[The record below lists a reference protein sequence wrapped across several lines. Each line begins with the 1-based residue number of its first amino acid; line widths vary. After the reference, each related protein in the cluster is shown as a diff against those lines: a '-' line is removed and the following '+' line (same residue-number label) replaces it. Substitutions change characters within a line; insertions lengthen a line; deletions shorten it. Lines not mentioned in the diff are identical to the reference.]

1 MSGRKPRVCAQI
13 ELSQIRLALKS
24 LREARQLAHGQRA
37 QRRRLRSTRHQVG
50 RRRRAS
56 RARCDVST
64 GKETM
69 TASDWVDVLALA
81 GTFLGGGT
89 ILVIALAWWMNLLR
103 WTFDRLEEGLR

>member
-1 MSGRKPRVCAQI
+1 
-13 ELSQIRLALKS
+13 
-24 LREARQLAHGQRA
+24 
-37 QRRRLRSTRHQVG
+37 
-50 RRRRAS
+50 
-56 RARCDVST
+56 
-64 GKETM
+64 M